1 MFNPF
6 IDFAF
11 VIEMPTMQYRVTYL
25 THALSLPSQHY
36 RRAMMYKVFNTFID
50 DIFAFVIEMPTMH
63 RIATL
68 RDDLVFFI
76 FLFQRYIYGVDKK
89 RANEF
94 GKSYED
100 DNDDDENDDDNVA
113 VESVKKKV
121 KNDSSDVDNGA
132 DATDSGLSSDI
143 EDGDAAKDGMRKR
156 KLGVLE

>member
-1 MFNPF
+1 
-6 IDFAF
+6 
-11 VIEMPTMQYRVTYL
+11 
-25 THALSLPSQHY
+25 
-36 RRAMMYKVFNTFID
+36 MYKVFNTFID

-121 KNDSSDVDNGA
+121 KNDSFDVDNGA
-132 DATDSGLSSDI
+132 DATDSGLSSDE